1 MRWLRK
7 LLPWIVIAASIA
19 VILYIP
25 DLGPEKY
32 TDFSA
37 MFKHERL
44 RQANAG
50 YSVAIC
56 KNGSILYQESFGR
69 DGLGQ
74 ALAKDTPMYLGPSS
88 EILTGALLYSL
99 ALQKKISLDDDIR
112 EYLPELPLSGVR
124 RFIVEP
130 QPERFPSPGSI
141 RPEEPITVRQLASHS
156 LSLSDQDLKE
166 FGSKISGLEAGIL
179 DPEKYLLSRLQAGGA
194 LSRSRLVYRILGAAM
209 ENATKTSFDDLL
221 QSRILIPLG
230 MHGTTSRPDSL
241 QGVAIGSGLFFGLSF
256 PYDSRVPN
264 IAAPADGIVTT
275 AADIVKFLSYITAP
289 PRKGIDSLPSSSVA
303 GLYQPLIPGGNT
315 GFGWRIVSNEGDRL
329 VFQGGSVEGFSSRVV
344 IWPER
349 NAGIAILSAQG
360 GIVQSNIVLPL
371 LTSAAEKMLFSG
383 SSPRLFP
390 ISRVLFIAG
399 ISLLVYAVSL
409 LLQTAT
415 AYSWTKTMLD
425 RRETGKSNAYQ
436 HFIMIRT
443 LSGIIVRIVFLIAAP
458 YLIGSLMGRQ
468 LVYHDL
474 LTMESG
480 GTVFFIIAMTAGA
493 LRNISRLTWFFHLQ
507 RG

>member
-32 TDFSA
+32 TDFSS

-56 KNGSILYQESFGR
+56 KKGSVVYQESFGH

-74 ALAKDTPMYLGPSS
+74 PLAKDTPMYLGPSS
-88 EILTGALLYSL
+88 EILSGALLYSL

-124 RFIVEP
+124 RFTVAP
-130 QPERFPSPGSI
+130 QPERFPSPSPI
-141 RPEEPITVRQLASHS
+141 RQEEPITVRQLASHS
-156 LSLSDQDLKE
+156 LSLSDQGLKE
-166 FGSKISGLEAGIL
+166 FGSKISGLEAGVL
-179 DPEKYLLSRLQAGGA
+179 DPEKYLRSRLQAGGA

-221 QSRILIPLG
+221 QSRLLIPLG
-230 MHGTTSRPDSL
+230 MHGTTSIPDSL

-275 AADIVKFLSYITAP
+275 AASSRNSYLYITA
-289 PRKGIDSLPSSSVA
+289 
-303 GLYQPLIPGGNT
+303 
-315 GFGWRIVSNEGDRL
+315 
-329 VFQGGSVEGFSSRVV
+329 
-344 IWPER
+344 
-349 NAGIAILSAQG
+349 
-360 GIVQSNIVLPL
+360 
-371 LTSAAEKMLFSG
+371 
-383 SSPRLFP
+383 
-390 ISRVLFIAG
+390 
-399 ISLLVYAVSL
+399 
-409 LLQTAT
+409 
-415 AYSWTKTMLD
+415 
-425 RRETGKSNAYQ
+425 
-436 HFIMIRT
+436 
-443 LSGIIVRIVFLIAAP
+443 
-458 YLIGSLMGRQ
+458 RQ
-468 LVYHDL
+468 
-474 LTMESG
+474 
-480 GTVFFIIAMTAGA
+480 
-493 LRNISRLTWFFHLQ
+493 Q
-507 RG
+507 RHQ